1 MSKTIL
7 FFGTDEF
14 SVPALQALVDADYS
28 IAAVITKPDSKQ
40 GRGQQLTQ
48 PLVKQIALER
58 GITVWQP
65 TKLTDIADDI
75 KALGP
80 IAGVLSSYGKI
91 VPQSIIDL
99 FTPGIINIHPSLL
112 PKYRGPSPVETA
124 ILNGDSE
131 TGVSIMK
138 LSAAMDAGPVYTQ
151 EKYPLNGRETAPEL
165 RKALS
170 RMGSRL
176 LIDVLPAILDGSS
189 EGMLQ
194 DENSAS
200 YCRLLTKED
209 AFLDPSSMGAAEAE
223 RQVRAYLS
231 FPRTKM
237 TLLGQS
243 VIVTK
248 THVSEVPTSQ
258 LDQRAKDGNFLII
271 DELIGPSGRQMD
283 AASFLNGYAAGA

>member
-14 SVPALQALVDADYS
+14 SAPALQALIKADYR

-40 GRGQQLTQ
+40 GRGQKLTA
-48 PLVKQIALER
+48 PLVKQIAVQHD
-58 GITVWQP
+58 IPVWQP
-65 TKLTDIADDI
+65 LKLTDVSDDI

-91 VPQSIIDL
+91 VPQTIIDL

-138 LSAAMDAGPVYTQ
+138 LSAAMDAGPVYTK
-151 EKYPLNGRETAPEL
+151 EKYPLNGHETAPEL
-165 RKALS
+165 REALS
-170 RMGSRL
+170 HTGSRL
-176 LIDVLPAILDGSS
+176 LIDVLPAILDGST
-189 EGMLQ
+189 EGIAQ
-194 DENSAS
+194 DENEAT
-200 YCRLLTKED
+200 YCHLLTKED
-209 AFLDPSSMGAAEAE
+209 AFLDPSTMSATEAD
-223 RQVRAYLS
+223 RHIRAYLT

-248 THVSEVPTSQ
+248 AHVSDVSISP
-258 LDQRAKDGNFLII
+258 LDQRAKDGEFLII
-271 DELIGPSGRQMD
+271 DELIGPSGRQMN

>member
-14 SVPALQALVDADYS
+14 STPALQALIDAHYS
-28 IAAVITKPDSKQ
+28 IAAVMTKPDSKQ
-40 GRGQQLTQ
+40 GRGQKLTA
-48 PLVKQIALER
+48 PLVKQIAEKHA
-58 GITVWQP
+58 IPVWQP
-65 TKLTDIADDI
+65 TKLTDITDDI

-80 IAGVLSSYGKI
+80 VAGVLSSYGKI
-91 VPQSIIDL
+91 IPQSIIDL

-112 PKYRGPSPVETA
+112 PKYRGPSPVETV
-124 ILNGDSE
+124 ILNGDNQ

-138 LSAAMDAGPVYTQ
+138 LSAAMDAGPLYTQ
-151 EKYPLNGRETAPEL
+151 EKYPLHGHETAPEL
-165 RKALS
+165 REALS
-170 RMGSRL
+170 HMGSRL
-176 LIDVLPAILDGSS
+176 LIDTLPAILDGSL
-189 EGMLQ
+189 EAVLQ
-194 DENSAS
+194 DEDMAT

-209 AFLDPSSMGAAEAE
+209 AFLDPSNMSALQAD
-223 RQVRAYLS
+223 RQIRAHLI

-248 THVSEVPTSQ
+248 THVSDAATSP
-258 LDQRAKDGNFLII
+258 LDQQAKDGNFLII
-271 DELIGPSGRQMD
+271 DELIGPSGRRMD

>member
-14 SVPALQALVDADYS
+14 SAPALQALIDAHYS

-40 GRGQQLTQ
+40 GRGQKLTA
-48 PLVKQIALER
+48 PLVKQIAEKHT
-58 GITVWQP
+58 IPVWQP
-65 TKLTDIADDI
+65 TKLTDITDDI

-80 IAGVLSSYGKI
+80 VAGVLSSYGKI

-99 FTPGIINIHPSLL
+99 FSPGIINIHPSLL

-124 ILNGDSE
+124 ILNGDQE

-138 LSAAMDAGPVYTQ
+138 LSAAMDAGPLYTQ

-165 RKALS
+165 REALS
-170 RMGSRL
+170 QMGSRL
-176 LIDVLPAILDGSS
+176 LIDTLPAILDGSI
-189 EGMLQ
+189 EGVLQ
-194 DENSAS
+194 DDNSAT
-200 YCRLLTKED
+200 YCRLLTKQD
-209 AFLDPSSMGAAEAE
+209 AFLDPTTMSAAAAD
-223 RQVRAYLS
+223 RQIRAFLT

-248 THVSEVPTSQ
+248 SHVSETSASP
-258 LDQRAKDGNFLII
+258 LDQRAKDGNFLVI
-271 DELIGPSGRQMD
+271 DELIGPSGRQMN
-283 AASFLNGYAAGA
+283 AASFVNGYAAGA

>member
-14 SVPALQALVDADYS
+14 SAPALQALIDAGYLV
-28 IAAVITKPDSKQ
+28 AAVITRPDSKQ
-40 GRGQQLTQ
+40 GRGQKLTA
-48 PLVKQIALER
+48 PLVKQIAEKNA
-58 GITVWQP
+58 IPVWQP
-65 TKLTDIADDI
+65 TKLSDIAGDI

-80 IAGVLSSYGKI
+80 VSGVLSSYGKI

-151 EKYPLNGRETAPEL
+151 EKYPLHGHETAPEL
-165 RKALS
+165 REALS

-176 LIDVLPAILDGSS
+176 LIDALPAILDGASKGIS
-189 EGMLQ
+189 Q
-194 DENSAS
+194 DENSAT
-200 YCRLLTKED
+200 YCRLLTKQD
-209 AFLDPSSMGAAEAE
+209 AFLDPSTMSAVEAD

-248 THVSEVPTSQ
+248 THVSEVPTSL

-271 DELIGPSGRQMD
+271 DELIGPSGRQMS